1 MTDPVNRR
9 HPLPSARRLV
19 RSVAFAAASAAVIL
33 ILLVLPTEYEI
44 DPTGFG
50 QLIGLVPTDEERA
63 RALIF
68 DPPMIPEAA
77 EGGRSTR

>member
-1 MTDPVNRR
+1 MTDTVNRR
-9 HPLPSARRLV
+9 HPLPSSGRLAKSIV
-19 RSVAFAAASAAVIL
+19 LAAMSAAAIL
-33 ILLVLPTEYEI
+33 ILLVLPAEYEI

-68 DPPMIPEAA
+68 DPPMIPEAP
-77 EGGRSTR
+77 EVNRPTR